1 MEFGF
6 YEWQLLVLAS
16 VFVVALGIERHVAQ
30 SSISK
35 ESLED
40 SLENGSRVVG
50 SGVLSTLTRKYLLVY
65 AIVMGALQ

>member
-1 MEFGF
+1 MELGF

-16 VFVVALGIERHVAQ
+16 VFVVSLGIEKHVAQ

-35 ESLED
+35 ESIDD
-40 SLENGSRVVG
+40 SLENGSRVG